1 MLKNSVTQYRERKGM
16 SKSDLARRIGVCASY
31 VTRLENNDIQP
42 SGEVMF
48 RIAAYFNC
56 RIEDIFHPEAVNGK
70 R

>member
-1 MLKNSVTQYRERKGM
+1 MKNLLTEYRERRGD
-16 SKSDLARRIGVCASY
+16 SKSHLARMIGVCASY

-48 RIAAYFNC
+48 RIAARYNC
-56 RIEDIFHPEAVNGK
+56 RIEDIFKPETVKAK